1 MRVVVCFARSRRA
14 SLCRPVFSLVL
25 LTILCFRPQLSAYEL
40 PLTPAGVHDAWVL
53 GQRND
58 QATAEFLAPYSKQ
71 VTSSAQNSTHIAEI
85 EVLTPFALVV
95 DQSRQKLSGYT
106 EAQAAQDY
114 RQRGDTVVVRI
125 RLMLPGA
132 FPESERNA
140 QAPPASP
147 AEKATLRA
155 ENFWQSFKFA
165 VKQGQKMLTPRSI
178 HNTPVYSAA
187 TKSAPSTLDG
197 QTVWLEYEA
206 KNVASDEILVEVT
219 TPDAKMVTTNFDLRK
234 LR

>member
-1 MRVVVCFARSRRA
+1 MRVVACFGRSRRA
-14 SLCRPVFSLVL
+14 SLCRSVFSLVL
-25 LTILCFRPQLSAYEL
+25 VTTLYFPPPLSAYEL
-40 PLTPAGVHDAWVL
+40 PLTPAAVHDAWVL

-58 QATAEFLAPYSKQ
+58 QATAEFLAPFSKQ
-71 VTSSAQNSTHIAEI
+71 ITSSAQSSAHIAEI

-114 RQRGDTVVVRI
+114 RQRGETVVVRI
-125 RLMLPGA
+125 RMMLPGA

-155 ENFWQSFKFA
+155 ENFWHSFKFA
-165 VKQGQKMLTPRSI
+165 VKQGQKMLAPRSI
-178 HNTPVYSAA
+178 HNIPVYSAA

-197 QTVWLEYEA
+197 QTVWLEYDA
-206 KNVASDEILVEVT
+206 KNIASDEILVEVT
-219 TPDAKMVTTNFDLRK
+219 TPDAKMVTTNFDLKK